1 MMKKLRLKNL
11 NKPICKT
18 KTTMKKILSVFLII
32 MTVLSCNSQKVYQ
45 DFDISYSKSG
55 GYAPSYENLL
65 IKGNDVHYSFEGQ
78 GKKIKKSFKVSNE
91 DLKNLE
97 ETLSKNNFRKIQE
110 DHKKVYD
117 NVTTS
122 INIKKGVN
130 EGSKNDGSMIMP
142 DYKTN
147 WGNITSEFQKL
158 INNNVKN

>member
-1 MMKKLRLKNL
+1 MKKLRLKNL
-11 NKPICKT
+11 NRPICKI

-45 DFDISYSKSG
+45 DFDISYSRSG

-147 WGNITSEFQKL
+147 WENITAEFQKL

>member
-45 DFDISYSKSG
+45 DFDISYSRSG

-147 WGNITSEFQKL
+147 WENITSEFQKL

>member
-11 NKPICKT
+11 KSATHKT
-18 KTTMKKILSVFLII
+18 KTTMKRILGVFII
-32 MTVLSCNSQKVYQ
+32 ILTILSCNSQKIYQ

-55 GYAPSYENLL
+55 GYAPTYENLL
-65 IKGNDVHYSFEGQ
+65 IKGNDAHYSFEGQ

-97 ETLSKNNFRKIQE
+97 ETLSKNNFRRIQE
-110 DHKKVYD
+110 DHKKMYD

-142 DYKTN
+142 NYKTN
-147 WGNITSEFQKL
+147 WENITAEFQKL

>member
-11 NKPICKT
+11 NSAIRKT
-18 KTTMKKILSVFLII
+18 KTTMKKILGVFII
-32 MTVLSCNSQKVYQ
+32 ILTMFSCNSQKVYQ

-55 GYAPSYENLL
+55 GYAPTYENLL
-65 IKGNDVHYSFEGQ
+65 IKGNDAHYSFEGQ

-97 ETLSKNNFRKIQE
+97 ETLSKNNFRRIQE

-130 EGSKNDGSMIMP
+130 EGSKNNGSMIMP
-142 DYKTN
+142 NYKTN
-147 WGNITSEFQKL
+147 WENITAEFQKL

>member
-11 NKPICKT
+11 NSAIRKT
-18 KTTMKKILSVFLII
+18 KTTMKKILGVFLII
-32 MTVLSCNSQKVYQ
+32 LTVFSCNSQKVYQ
-45 DFDISYSKSG
+45 DFDISYSRSG

-78 GKKIKKSFKVSNE
+78 GEKIKKSFKVSNE

-97 ETLSKNNFRKIQE
+97 ETLSKNNFRRIQE

-142 DYKTN
+142 NYKTN
-147 WGNITSEFQKL
+147 WENITAEFQKL

>member
-1 MMKKLRLKNL
+1 MMKKLRLKKL
-11 NKPICKT
+11 NNAIHKT
-18 KTTMKKILSVFLII
+18 KTTMKKILGVFLII
-32 MTVLSCNSQKVYQ
+32 LTMFSCNSQKVYQ

-55 GYAPSYENLL
+55 GYAPTYENLL
-65 IKGNDVHYSFEGQ
+65 IKGNDAHYSFEGQ

-97 ETLSKNNFRKIQE
+97 ETLSKNNFRRIQE

-142 DYKTN
+142 NYKTN
-147 WGNITSEFQKL
+147 WENITVEFQKL
-158 INNNVKN
+158 IKNNVKN